1 VNLKYNI
8 QEQGLK
14 GFGGDIKCL
23 GESDVLEEKNLSNV

>member
-1 VNLKYNI
+1 MDLKYII

-23 GESDVLEEKNLSNV
+23 GESDVLQEKDLSNA